1 MEIDLILNELDT
13 VHQKANL
20 AFERKDISLYMS
32 QFDDGIQY
40 SNADATVYDRK
51 ELVYQTEK
59 YFKKTKEISTTHY
72 RLRSSIDGEIV
83 SEKIARK
90 TVVQVKGIVFSKKQ
104 TIQTEEIFQWKNMG
118 GNWKVIAVQVIL
130 EEKY

>member
-1 MEIDLILNELDT
+1 MEIDLIINELDT
-13 VHQKANL
+13 IHQKANL

-40 SNADATVYDRK
+40 TNADATVYDRK

>member
-1 MEIDLILNELDT
+1 MEIDLIINELDT
-13 VHQKANL
+13 MHQKANL
-20 AFERKDISLYMS
+20 AFERKDIGLYMS

-40 SNADATVYDRK
+40 TNADATVYDRK

-72 RLRSSIDGEIV
+72 RIKASIDGEIV

-90 TVVQVKGIVFSKKQ
+90 TVIQVKGIVFSKKQ
-104 TIQTEEIFQWKNMG
+104 TVQTEEIFQWKNMG
-118 GNWKVIAVQVIL
+118 GNWKVIAVEVVL

>member
-1 MEIDLILNELDT
+1 MEIDLIINELDT

-72 RLRSSIDGEIV
+72 RLRLSIDGEIV

>member
-1 MEIDLILNELDT
+1 MEIDLIINELDT

-40 SNADATVYDRK
+40 TNADATVYDRK

>member
-1 MEIDLILNELDT
+1 MEIDLIIKELDT

-40 SNADATVYDRK
+40 TNADATVYDRK

>member
-1 MEIDLILNELDT
+1 MEIDLIINELDT
-13 VHQKANL
+13 IHQKANL

-40 SNADATVYDRK
+40 TNADATVYDRK

-90 TVVQVKGIVFSKKQ
+90 TVVQVKGLVFSKKQ